1 MRKVKPL
8 VLPFFCE
15 GYDRDEAWKQAQQ
28 AAQSLRELGMEPEL
42 AELICDVAGAEA
54 ASRTYNPYNY
64 DFCVVYTTTWSEPR
78 LACVAARQFF
88 GSPIAIWCL
97 DEFTYQGRRTE
108 MSAAPAC
115 AALRGCLQEMGVP
128 CEFFVGLPLSEKDT
142 ARLIALGSAARAI
155 ALLRNSKMG
164 FFGHNFNGITAA
176 DFDLS
181 VLRKRLGTEVY
192 AYDVSELIV
201 RMEEISTDSEAY
213 KAMEARVASKL
224 VGNTGRHFERIVRMC
239 VALEGY
245 IAEYDLAAL
254 DIRCHTE
261 LSQTYGLS
269 ACLPLAI
276 LGDSLPC
283 SCEADIPVMLTQL
296 ILHYLS
302 GGEISAYVDLRT
314 FHDEGMD
321 VGACGY
327 APCGLTG
334 GKAEVSGP
342 EAPGNGNPEG
352 YLTTKS
358 GFRSGKLTV
367 ARVLKFPGSVLKLHI
382 TGATASPMESP
393 LQEMGCPYYPMA
405 RFTPDV
411 PMERFMQY
419 VGANHYALVYGDV
432 SAAAKY
438 FAKYTGIEL
447 VN

>member
-15 GYDRDEAWKQAQQ
+15 GYDRDEAEKQVTLATAELQK
-28 AAQSLRELGMEPEL
+28 LGMEPEV
-42 AELICDVAGAEA
+42 APMICDVQGAEA
-54 ASRTYNPYNY
+54 ASKTYNPYNF
-64 DFCVVYTTTWSEPR
+64 DFCVIFTTTWSEPR

-88 GSPIAIWCL
+88 GSPIVIWCL
-97 DEFTYQGRRTE
+97 DEFKYQGRRTE

-128 CEFFVGLPLSEKDT
+128 CEFTVGLPLNEKQAAELT
-142 ARLIALGSAARAI
+142 AIGNAARAVSM
-155 ALLRNSKMG
+155 LRNSKMG

-201 RMEEISTDSEAY
+201 RMEKVDTESEAY
-213 KAMEARVASKL
+213 KEMALR
-224 VGNTGRHFERIVRMC
+224 VGNRLIGETGRHFERIVRMC
-239 VALEGY
+239 VALEEY
-245 IAEYDLAAL
+245 IGEFDLAAL

-269 ACLPLAI
+269 ACLPLAV

-296 ILHYLS
+296 ILYYLS
-302 GGEISAYVDLRT
+302 GGKTSAYVDLRT
-314 FHDEGMD
+314 FHEDGMD

-327 APCGLTG
+327 APCSLTG

-358 GFRSGKLTV
+358 GFQKGKLTM
-367 ARVLKFPGSVLKLHI
+367 ARVLKFPGSVLKMHI
-382 TGATASPMESP
+382 TGATASPMNGS

-405 RFTPDV
+405 RFTPDI
-411 PMERFMQY
+411 PMEQFMQY
-419 VGANHYALVYGDV
+419 VGANHYALVYEDV

-438 FAKYTGIEL
+438 FAKYTGIDL
-447 VN
+447 VC

>member
-15 GYDRDEAWKQAQQ
+15 GYDRDEAVKQAGIAVQNLQ
-28 AAQSLRELGMEPEL
+28 DMGMEPTL
-42 AELICDVAGAEA
+42 GELICDVAGAEA

-64 DFCVVYTTTWSEPR
+64 DFVVIFTTTWSEPR

-88 GSPIAIWCL
+88 GTPIAIWCL
-97 DEFTYQGRRTE
+97 DEFTYKGRRTE
-108 MSAAPAC
+108 MSAAPAS
-115 AALRGCLQEMGVP
+115 AALRGCLQEMGVK
-128 CEFFVGLPLSEKDT
+128 CELFVGLPLEGKNR
-142 ARLIALGSAARAI
+142 AKMEALGTAARAI
-155 ALLRNSKMG
+155 SLLRNTKLG

-181 VLRKRLGTEVY
+181 VLRCRLGTEIY
-192 AYDVSELIV
+192 AYDVSELLV
-201 RMEEISTDSEAY
+201 RMENVDVESEAY
-213 KAMEARVASKL
+213 KAMAEKAAARL
-224 VGNTGRHFERIVRMC
+224 VGNTGRHFDRIVRMC

-245 IAEYDLAAL
+245 IAEYDLAGL

-261 LSQTYGLS
+261 LSQTFGLS

-283 SCEADIPVMLTQL
+283 SCEADIPVMLSQM
-296 ILHYLS
+296 ILYYLS
-302 GGEISAYVDLRT
+302 GGQTSAYVDLRT
-314 FHDEGMD
+314 FHEDGMD

-342 EAPGNGNPEG
+342 EAPENGNPEG

-358 GFRSGKLTV
+358 AFQNGRLTM
-367 ARVLKFPGSVLKLHI
+367 ARLLKFPGSVLKLHM
-382 TGATASPMESP
+382 TGGTAAPMSGA
-393 LQEMGCPYYPMA
+393 LQEMGCPYYPMT
-405 RFTPDV
+405 RITPDI
-411 PMERFMQY
+411 PMEQFMEL
-419 VGANHYALVYGDV
+419 VGANHYALVYADI
-432 SAAAKY
+432 SEAAKY
-438 FAKYTGIEL
+438 FAKYTGIDL